1 MRIIDLFSGAGGL
14 TFGFYY
20 QIKNNTFVKNQKNSF
35 VFANEFDSH
44 AAKAF
49 SINYPD
55 IKMLNQDIKTLDAS
69 TIKRLIGNEPVD
81 LIIGGPPCQSF
92 STVGQRVYDEKALMY
107 EEYFRILSIVRPK
120 MFLFENVKG
129 ILSMRET
136 FYKTDGSGNILYTI
150 TKNKETGRERKKPI
164 VDHHGRY
171 VIDIIEEK
179 FGKIDNNLGYYIF
192 KETLNAADF
201 GVPENRER
209 VFIVGIRKDL
219 NIDWSFPKATEG
231 NKLSVKD
238 AISDL
243 PPVNENEFVSQYM
256 IQPQNDY
263 QRLMRKGCDEITQHY
278 CGEYGEKIRTVI
290 ENVKQ
295 GQGKNDFNK
304 LVEQGFIDKK
314 YKLTSGYANTYGRL
328 VENQPCTTITN
339 NMTTPSSLRC
349 IHYEQNRAL
358 TPREGARIQ
367 SFPDWFQFEGNKSAI
382 TTQIGNAVPPLLA
395 NKIAKQIEEALDGVE
410 NNGKRCRKN

>member
-20 QIKNNTFVKNQKNSF
+20 RIRNNTFVRNRKSSF

-49 SINYPD
+49 SANYPD
-55 IKMLNQDIKTLDAS
+55 ITMLNKDIKSLTENE
-69 TIKRLIGNEPVD
+69 IRELIGEKSVD

-92 STVGQRVYDEKALMY
+92 STVGQRMYDEKAMLY
-107 EEYFRILSIVRPK
+107 EEYLRILSIVRPK

-129 ILSMRET
+129 ILSMKET
-136 FYKTDGSGNILYTI
+136 FYKINEEGKILFQT

-164 VDHHGRY
+164 VDHYGRY
-171 VIDIIEEK
+171 VIDIIQEK
-179 FGKIDNNLGYYIF
+179 FANISDGFGYNIV
-192 KETLNAADF
+192 KKTLNAVDF

-209 VFIVGIRKDL
+209 VFIVGIRNDLDIKWEYPSPKD
-219 NIDWSFPKATEG
+219 S
-231 NKLSVKD
+231 NKLTIKE

-243 PPVNENEFVSQYM
+243 PQVGESENVSQYVLP
-256 IQPQNDY
+256 PQNSY
-263 QRLMRKGCDEITQHY
+263 QELMRHNTKEITHHY

-290 ENVKQ
+290 KNVKQ
-295 GQGKNDFNK
+295 GEGKNDFNK
-304 LVEQGFIDKK
+304 LVESGKIDQK

-328 VENQPCTTITN
+328 IENHPCTTITN
-339 NMTTPSSLRC
+339 NMTTPSGLRC
-349 IHYEQNRAL
+349 IHYAQNRAL

-367 SFPDWFQFEGNKSAI
+367 SFPDWFQFEGDKGNV

-395 NKIAKQIEEALDGVE
+395 IALAKQIDSALKG
-410 NNGKRCRKN
+410 

>member
-20 QIKNNTFVKNQKNSF
+20 RIKNNTFVRNRKNSF

-44 AAKAF
+44 AARAF
-49 SINYPD
+49 ESNYPD
-55 IKMLNQDIKTLDAS
+55 IKMLNQDIKALDTE
-69 TIKRLIGNEPVD
+69 TIQELIGDESVD

-92 STVGQRVYDEKALMY
+92 STVGQRVYDDKATLY
-107 EEYFRILSIVRPK
+107 EEYLRILSIARPK

-136 FYKTDGSGNILYTI
+136 FYKTDENGETIYKI
-150 TKNKETGRERKKPI
+150 TKNKETGRERKKPV
-164 VDHHGRY
+164 VDHYGRDLMD
-171 VIDIIEEK
+171 VIQEK
-179 FGKIDNNLGYYIF
+179 FANINETLGYTIS
-192 KETLNAADF
+192 KKVLNAVDF

-209 VFIVGIRKDL
+209 VFIVGIRNDL
-219 NIDWSFPKATEG
+219 DISWEFPEIK
-231 NKLSVKD
+231 KSKLLSVYD

-243 PPVNENEFVSQYM
+243 PPVLEGENVTLYDDG
-256 IQPQNDY
+256 PQNIY
-263 QRLMRKGCDEITQHY
+263 QQLMRHNSHEITQHF
-278 CGEYGEKIRTVI
+278 CGEYGEKMRVVI
-290 ENVKQ
+290 QNVRQ

-304 LVEQGFIDKK
+304 LVEQGKVDKK
-314 YKLTSGYANTYGRL
+314 YKLTSGFANTYGRL

-339 NMTTPSSLRC
+339 NLSTPSGLRC
-349 IHYEQNRAL
+349 IHYNQDRAL

-367 SFPDWFQFEGNKSAI
+367 SFPDWFKFEGSKDNV

-395 NKIAKQIEEALDGVE
+395 IELAKRIEKVLKGAKE
-410 NNGKRCRKN
+410 NGRKNK